1 MITCD
6 LQILITTYYINCN
19 SPIYI
24 HTYLFKDSILTAL
37 LYSKGGFRQAKE
49 LAGNMLWDILLVQ
62 L

>member
-49 LAGNMLWDILLVQ
+49 LAGNML
-62 L
+62 